1 MVRDIKIHREGGRIM
16 RVSIAGKGMDVSEY
30 LKDLVTKKVL
40 KLQRYFDED
49 TEAHI
54 TMSIQR
60 SRHIVEVTIPFDGIV
75 LRGEE
80 ATGDM
85 YASVD
90 GVIKKIE
97 KQIHKHRTALKRRLH
112 ENAFT
117 IEDDAMTQ
125 ALSEEKQANV
135 VRTKKFVVK
144 PMDIEEAKLQ
154 MELLGH
160 QFFVFRNALTGEIN
174 VLYVRHDG
182 DYGLIE
188 PDGE

>member
-1 MVRDIKIHREGGRIM
+1 M
-16 RVSIAGKGMDVSEY
+16 RVNIAGKGMEVSDY
-30 LKDLVTKKVL
+30 LKEIVTKKVS

-85 YASVD
+85 YASID
-90 GVIKKIE
+90 GVLKKLE
-97 KQIHKHRTALKRRLH
+97 KQIHKHRTALKKRLH

-117 IEDDAMTQ
+117 KEDDAFE
-125 ALSEEKQANV
+125 LSLADEKTPTV

-144 PMDIEEAKLQ
+144 PMDIEEAKMQ

-160 QFFVFRNALTGEIN
+160 QFFVFRNAVTNEIN
-174 VLYVRHDG
+174 VMYLRRDG

>member
-1 MVRDIKIHREGGRIM
+1 M
-16 RVSIAGKGMDVSEY
+16 RVNIAGKGMEVSDY
-30 LKDLVTKKVL
+30 LKEIVTKKVS
-40 KLQRYFDED
+40 KLQRYFNED

-85 YASVD
+85 YASID
-90 GVIKKIE
+90 GVLKKLE

-112 ENAFT
+112 EGAFASGDYEYHT
-117 IEDDAMTQ
+117 ELAD
-125 ALSEEKQANV
+125 EKVPVV
-135 VRTKKFVVK
+135 VRTKRFIVK
-144 PMDIEEAKLQ
+144 PMDIEEAKMQ

-160 QFFVFRNALTGEIN
+160 QFFVFRNAKTHEIN
-174 VLYVRHDG
+174 VLYKRNDG
-182 DYGLIE
+182 DLGLIE
-188 PDGE
+188 PDVE

>member
-1 MVRDIKIHREGGRIM
+1 M
-16 RVSIAGKGMDVSEY
+16 RVIIAGKGMEVSDY
-30 LKDLVTKKVL
+30 LKEIVTKKVS
-40 KLQRYFDED
+40 KLQRYFDEN

-54 TMSIQR
+54 TMSIQK

-85 YASVD
+85 YASID
-90 GVIKKIE
+90 GVLRKLE
-97 KQIHKHRTALKRRLH
+97 KQIHKHRSALKKRLH
-112 ENAFT
+112 EGAFAKEGLEYPGET
-117 IEDDAMTQ
+117 G
-125 ALSEEKQANV
+125 EERLPVV

-144 PMDIEEAKLQ
+144 PMDIEEAMMQ

-160 QFFVFRNALTGEIN
+160 QFFVFRNAKTHEIN

-182 DYGLIE
+182 DFGLIE

>member
-1 MVRDIKIHREGGRIM
+1 M
-16 RVSIAGKGMDVSEY
+16 RVSIAGKGMEVSDY
-30 LKDLVTKKVL
+30 LKDLVSKKVL
-40 KLQRYFDED
+40 KLQRYFDEN

-90 GVIKKIE
+90 GVIKKLE

-117 IEDDAMTQ
+117 KEDDAYE
-125 ALSEEKQANV
+125 LSLAEEKRPSV

-144 PMDIEEAKLQ
+144 PMDIEEAKMQ

-160 QFFVFRNALTGEIN
+160 QFFVFRNAVTNEIN
-174 VLYVRHDG
+174 VLYLRQDG

-188 PDGE
+188 PDGV

>member
-1 MVRDIKIHREGGRIM
+1 M
-16 RVSIAGKGMDVSEY
+16 RVIIAGKGMDVSDY
-30 LKDLVTKKVL
+30 LKDLVSKKVSKL
-40 KLQRYFDED
+40 KRYFDED

-90 GVIKKIE
+90 GVIKKLE

-112 ENAFT
+112 EGAFT
-117 IEDDAMTQ
+117 KEDDEYAEIL
-125 ALSEEKQANV
+125 AEEKQPAV

-144 PMDIEEAKLQ
+144 PMDIEEAKMQ

-160 QFFVFRNALTGEIN
+160 QFFVFRNAVTNEIN
-174 VLYVRHDG
+174 VLYQRHDG
-182 DYGLIE
+182 DLGLIE
-188 PDGE
+188 PDND

>member
-1 MVRDIKIHREGGRIM
+1 M
-16 RVSIAGKGMDVSEY
+16 RVSIAGKGMEVSDY

-90 GVIKKIE
+90 GVIKKLE
-97 KQIHKHRTALKRRLH
+97 KQIHKHRTALKKRLH

-117 IEDDAMTQ
+117 KEDEAFERSLAD
-125 ALSEEKQANV
+125 EKRPTV

-144 PMDIEEAKLQ
+144 PMDIEEAKMQ

-160 QFFVFRNALTGEIN
+160 QFFVFRNAVTNEIN
-174 VLYVRHDG
+174 VLYLRQDG

-188 PDGE
+188 PDGV

>member
-1 MVRDIKIHREGGRIM
+1 M
-16 RVSIAGKGMDVSEY
+16 RVNITGKGMEVSDY
-30 LKDLVTKKVL
+30 LKDMVTKKVM
-40 KLQRYFDED
+40 KLQRYFGED

-60 SRHIVEVTIPFDGIV
+60 SRHIVEVTIPFNGIV

-90 GVIKKIE
+90 GVIKKLE
-97 KQIHKHRTALKRRLH
+97 KQIHKHRTALKKRLH

-117 IEDDAMTQ
+117 KEDDAY
-125 ALSEEKQANV
+125 AEVLADEKRAVV
-135 VRTKKFVVK
+135 VRTKRFVVK
-144 PMDIEEAKLQ
+144 PMDIEEAKMQ

-160 QFFVFRNALTGEIN
+160 QFFVFRNALTNEIN
-174 VLYVRHDG
+174 VLYQRHDG
-182 DYGLIE
+182 DLGLIE
-188 PDGE
+188 PDGI

>member
-1 MVRDIKIHREGGRIM
+1 M
-16 RVSIAGKGMDVSEY
+16 RVSIAGKGMEVSDY
-30 LKDLVTKKVL
+30 LKDLVTKKVT
-40 KLQRYFDED
+40 KLQRFFDED

-90 GVIKKIE
+90 GVIKKLE
-97 KQIHKHRTALKRRLH
+97 KQIHKHRTALKKRLH

-117 IEDDAMTQ
+117 KEDEAFE
-125 ALSEEKQANV
+125 LSLADEKRPTV

-144 PMDIEEAKLQ
+144 PMDIEEAKMQ

-160 QFFVFRNALTGEIN
+160 QFFVFRNAVTNEIN
-174 VLYVRHDG
+174 VMYLRHDG

-188 PDGE
+188 PDGV

>member
-1 MVRDIKIHREGGRIM
+1 M
-16 RVSIAGKGMDVSEY
+16 RVIISGKGMEVSEY
-30 LKDLVTKKVL
+30 LKDLVTKKVS

-54 TMSIQR
+54 TMSIQK
-60 SRHIVEVTIPFDGIV
+60 SRHIVEVTIPFDGVV

-90 GVIKKIE
+90 GVIKKLE
-97 KQIHKHRTALKRRLH
+97 KQIHKHRTALKKRLRDG
-112 ENAFT
+112 AFST
-117 IEDDAMTQ
+117 DDHDDVD
-125 ALSEEKQANV
+125 EKMPAV

-144 PMDIEEAKLQ
+144 PMDIEEAKMQ

-160 QFFVFRNALTGEIN
+160 QFFVFRNAKTHEIN
-174 VLYVRHDG
+174 VLYQRHDG
-182 DYGLIE
+182 DLGLIE
-188 PDGE
+188 PDSI

>member
-1 MVRDIKIHREGGRIM
+1 M
-16 RVSIAGKGMDVSEY
+16 RVIISGKGMEVSNY
-30 LKDLVTKKVL
+30 LKDLVTKKVS

-54 TMSIQR
+54 TMSIQK

-80 ATGDM
+80 ASGDM

-90 GVIKKIE
+90 GVTRKLE
-97 KQIHKHRTALKRRLH
+97 KQIHKHRTALKKRLH
-112 ENAFT
+112 EEAFT
-117 IEDDAMTQ
+117 KDDDAYAQ
-125 ALSEEKQANV
+125 ELADEKQPVV

-144 PMDIEEAKLQ
+144 PMDIEEAKMQ

-160 QFFVFRNALTGEIN
+160 QFFVFRNAVTNEIN
-174 VLYVRHDG
+174 VLYQRHDG

-188 PDGE
+188 PDNV

>member
-1 MVRDIKIHREGGRIM
+1 M
-16 RVSIAGKGMDVSEY
+16 RVNIAGKGMEVSDY
-30 LKDLVTKKVL
+30 LKEIVTKKVS

-85 YASVD
+85 YASID
-90 GVIKKIE
+90 GVLKKLE
-97 KQIHKHRTALKRRLH
+97 KQINKHRTALKKRLH
-112 ENAFT
+112 EGAFT
-117 IEDDAMTQ
+117 GDHDYQAED
-125 ALSEEKQANV
+125 EKV
-135 VRTKKFVVK
+135 PTIVRTKRFVVK
-144 PMDIEEAKLQ
+144 PMDLEEAKMQ

-160 QFFVFRNALTGEIN
+160 QFFVFRNALTHEIN
-174 VLYVRHDG
+174 VMYKRNDG
-182 DYGLIE
+182 DLGLIE
-188 PDGE
+188 PDEE